1 MKLKINRNLLVSAF
15 VRSTILFIVLGII
28 SYYLIDIFAANK
40 IQNNNT
46 YRIVQLKS
54 KTQHIE
60 TKNEKTVYTITLS
73 QYDKNKDVFSIPI
86 NLETYTKLSWYSS
99 PLKGN
104 FLSSTYVTYTSKGG
118 FGTVDDKI
126 HFISTAPELREK
138 YAHSYCFLIMISY
151 FLTIT
156 WIYIVESI
164 DKARLAED
172 SELVKIY
179 KEENLSL
186 IHISE
191 PTRPY

>member
-1 MKLKINRNLLVSAF
+1 M
-15 VRSTILFIVLGII
+15 
-28 SYYLIDIFAANK
+28 
-40 IQNNNT
+40 
-46 YRIVQLKS
+46 
-54 KTQHIE
+54 
-60 TKNEKTVYTITLS
+60 
-73 QYDKNKDVFSIPI
+73 
-86 NLETYTKLSWYSS
+86 ETYTKLSWYSY

-179 KEENLSL
+179 KEENK
-186 IHISE
+186 
-191 PTRPY
+191 

>member
-1 MKLKINRNLLVSAF
+1 M
-15 VRSTILFIVLGII
+15 
-28 SYYLIDIFAANK
+28 
-40 IQNNNT
+40 
-46 YRIVQLKS
+46 
-54 KTQHIE
+54 
-60 TKNEKTVYTITLS
+60 
-73 QYDKNKDVFSIPI
+73 
-86 NLETYTKLSWYSS
+86 
-99 PLKGN
+99 
-104 FLSSTYVTYTSKGG
+104 SSTYVTYTSKVG

-179 KEENLSL
+179 KEENK
-186 IHISE
+186 
-191 PTRPY
+191 